1 MRDVGKRLVAGARET
16 TENARFEHANAVWP
30 TSNAFQRDSRCGRA
44 QGVLA
49 KAFTTNRLESL
60 DDGPS
65 RGHRGPGLPKGGR
78 AVGRGDR
85 RDVHHLVVSILP
97 EVKPQFVAAA
107 AKSDLRTVMVYIDD
121 WENPLWD
128 EYHVD
133 VVPTLVLF
141 EGGKPVYRRDGILG
155 RGLGNHD
162 IEAIVERA
170 AGVAAG

>member
-1 MRDVGKRLVAGARET
+1 MMGPLEVTEVRDFRREVEQSGEAT
-16 TENARFEHANAVWP
+16 V
-30 TSNAFQRDSRCGRA
+30 
-44 QGVLA
+44 VM
-49 KAFTTNRLESL
+49 FTTSWC
-60 DDGPS
+60 PFC
-65 RGHRGPGLPKGGR
+65 
-78 AVGRGDR
+78 R
-85 RDVHHLVVSILP
+85 RF
-97 EVKPQFVAAA
+97 KPQFVAAA